1 MCLLFIV
8 CFFLCLI
15 LVNTYIPYQDF
26 VVIYSNVFYYCCSPG
41 MPLRVDN
48 AKIAFLDI
56 DLRKSKMALGVQV
69 VITDP
74 KQLEAIRKR

>member
-1 MCLLFIV
+1 
-8 CFFLCLI
+8 
-15 LVNTYIPYQDF
+15 
-26 VVIYSNVFYYCCSPG
+26 